1 MENTLVADPIHQFV
15 ITPIIPFEM
24 GGVDLSFTNSSLWM
38 TIGAIVSVT
47 FLTLA
52 TRKKAL
58 VPGRLQ
64 VSAEMLYE
72 FIAGMIRENTG
83 PKGRQYFPLIF
94 TVFMIVLMGNVLG
107 LIPYSFTYTSHIIVT
122 FILAAIIFLT
132 VTILG
137 FIKNGTKFFTLFAPS
152 GVPVGLLLLLV
163 PIELLSFLIRP
174 ITLSVRLFAN
184 MVAGHLMLKVFAGFS
199 TMVLGMGL
207 GGVLVGI
214 LPMLFNVAIYAL
226 ELLVALLQAYIFA
239 ILSAIYLK
247 DTVDLH
253 H

>member
-1 MENTLVADPIHQFV
+1 MADPIHQFV
-15 ITPIIPFEM
+15 ITPIIPFEV
-24 GGVDLSFTNSSLWM
+24 GGIDLSFTNSSLWM
-38 TIGAIVSVT
+38 AIGAITAAT
-47 FLTLA
+47 FLILA

-72 FIAGMIRENTG
+72 FIASTIRENTG
-83 PKGRQYFPLIF
+83 PKGRQFFPLIF
-94 TVFMIVLMGNVLG
+94 TIFIIVLMGNVLG
-107 LIPYSFTYTSHIIVT
+107 LLPYSFTYTSHIIVT
-122 FILAAIIFLT
+122 FLLAAVVFFA
-132 VTILG
+132 VTIIG
-137 FIKNGTKFFTLFAPS
+137 IINHGKKFFTLFAPP
-152 GVPVGLLLLLV
+152 GVPLVLQFLLV

-199 TMVLGMGL
+199 TMVLGLGL
-207 GGVLVGI
+207 GGIAVGMV
-214 LPMLFNVAIYAL
+214 PMLFNVAIYAL

-247 DTVDLH
+247 DAVDLH

>member
-1 MENTLVADPIHQFV
+1 MDGDWRDNCCH
-15 ITPIIPFEM
+15 IPHPCH
-24 GGVDLSFTNSSLWM
+24 TQ
-38 TIGAIVSVT
+38 
-47 FLTLA
+47 
-52 TRKKAL
+52 KAL

-72 FIAGMIRENTG
+72 FIASMIRENTG

-94 TVFMIVLMGNVLG
+94 TIFIIVLMGNVLG
-107 LIPYSFTYTSHIIVT
+107 LLPYSFTYTSHIIVT
-122 FILAAIIFLT
+122 FMLAALIFVV

-137 FIKNGTKFFTLFAPS
+137 IVNHGTKFFSLFAPA
-152 GVPVGLLLLLV
+152 GVPLALQFLIV

-174 ITLSVRLFAN
+174 VTLSVRLFAN

-199 TMVLGMGL
+199 TMVLGLGL
-207 GGVLVGI
+207 GGVVVGLV
-214 LPMLFNVAIYAL
+214 PMFFNVAIFAL

>member
-1 MENTLVADPIHQFV
+1 MADPIHQFV
-15 ITPIIPFEM
+15 ITPIIPFEV

-38 TIGAIVSVT
+38 TIGALLSIT
-47 FLTLA
+47 YLTLA

-94 TVFMIVLMGNVLG
+94 TIFVIVLMGNLLG
-107 LIPYSFTYTSHIIVT
+107 LVPYSFTYTSHIIVT
-122 FILAAIIFLT
+122 FILASIIFLT

-137 FIKNGTKFFTLFAPS
+137 FVKNGTQFFTLFAPP
-152 GVPVGLLLLLV
+152 GVPVVLLLLLV

-184 MVAGHLMLKVFAGFS
+184 MVAGHLLLKVFAGFS
-199 TMVLGMGL
+199 TMMIVGMGSA
-207 GGVLVGI
+207 GI
-214 LPMLFNVAIYAL
+214 VAGMLPMLFNVAIYAL
-226 ELLVALLQAYIFA
+226 EFLVALLQAYIFA

>member
-1 MENTLVADPIHQFV
+1 MADPIHQFV
-15 ITPIIPFEM
+15 IKPIIPFEVA
-24 GGVDLSFTNSSLWM
+24 GIDLSFTNSSLWL
-38 TIGAIVSVT
+38 TIGAVLSIT
-47 FLTLA
+47 FLMMA
-52 TRKKAL
+52 TQRKAM

-64 VSAEMLYE
+64 VTAELLYE

-94 TVFMIVLMGNVLG
+94 TIFMIVLMGNVLG
-107 LIPYSFTYTSHIIVT
+107 LIPYSFTYTSHIVVT
-122 FILAAIIFLT
+122 FILAAMIFLT
-132 VTILG
+132 VTVFGIINHGRHFLS
-137 FIKNGTKFFTLFAPS
+137 LFVPS
-152 GVPVGLLLLLV
+152 GVPLPLLIIIV

-199 TMVLGMGL
+199 TMVLGLGL
-207 GGVLVGI
+207 GGVVIGVV
-214 LPMLFNVAIYAL
+214 PMLFNVAIYAL
-226 ELLVALLQAYIFA
+226 ELLVSLLQAYIFA

>member
-1 MENTLVADPIHQFV
+1 
-15 ITPIIPFEM
+15 
-24 GGVDLSFTNSSLWM
+24 
-38 TIGAIVSVT
+38 
-47 FLTLA
+47 
-52 TRKKAL
+52 
-58 VPGRLQ
+58 
-64 VSAEMLYE
+64 MLYE
-72 FIAGMIRENTG
+72 FIASMIRENTG

-94 TVFMIVLMGNVLG
+94 TIFIIVLMGNVLG
-107 LIPYSFTYTSHIIVT
+107 LLPYSFTYTSHIIVT
-122 FILAAIIFLT
+122 FMLAALIFVV

-137 FIKNGTKFFTLFAPS
+137 IVNHGTKFFSLFAPA
-152 GVPVGLLLLLV
+152 GVPLALQFLIV

-174 ITLSVRLFAN
+174 VTLSVRLFAN

-199 TMVLGMGL
+199 TMVLGLGL
-207 GGVLVGI
+207 GGVVVGLV
-214 LPMLFNVAIYAL
+214 PMFFNVAIFAL

>member
-1 MENTLVADPIHQFV
+1 MADPIHQFV
-15 ITPIIPFEM
+15 VKPIVPFEM
-24 GGVDLSFTNSSLWM
+24 AGLDLSFTNSSLWM
-38 TIGAIVSVT
+38 VLGAITSIV
-47 FLTLA
+47 FLSLA

-64 VSAEMLYE
+64 VSAEMMYE
-72 FIAGMIRENTG
+72 FVAGMIRENTG

-94 TVFMIVLMGNVLG
+94 TLFVVVLMGNVLG

-122 FILAAIIFLT
+122 FALAAMIFFT
-132 VTILG
+132 VTIFGIINHG
-137 FIKNGTKFFTLFAPS
+137 FKFFTLFAPA
-152 GVPVGLLLLLV
+152 GVPLALQFLIV
-163 PIELLSFLIRP
+163 PIEILSFMIRP

-199 TMVLGMGL
+199 TMLLGLGL
-207 GGVLVGI
+207 GGIALGLV
-214 LPMLFNVAIYAL
+214 PMFFNVAIYAL